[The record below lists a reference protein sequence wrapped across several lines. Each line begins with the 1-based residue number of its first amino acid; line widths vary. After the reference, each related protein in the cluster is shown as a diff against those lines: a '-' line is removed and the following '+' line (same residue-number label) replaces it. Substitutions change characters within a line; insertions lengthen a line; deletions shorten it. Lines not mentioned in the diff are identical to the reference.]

1 MRIKGLLAAAAAAV
15 VLSGCTV
22 KPAEDTASSGE
33 SAADTG
39 SESAAVIVAAPTNG
53 AEGMDVTREEYLG
66 EYLYF
71 LSKNGYSADTDED
84 SLAQAQQQVIDSI
97 IEEKIIRA
105 KFAEYGMEITD
116 SEKEDIRSDVESG
129 TEAIK
134 SSLREAAEAADSTL
148 TDEELDSRAE
158 EQYQQLLSTCGISED
173 TFYNW
178 QEAVLMKQK
187 LTDMLSESAGITDEE
202 LSSQL
207 QALIAAAKSAYEEDP
222 ENYSGQTYAGLWI
235 PEGSR
240 KVQGILIGF
249 DYDTYSQ
256 IVKLRS
262 DGDDEGADSFR
273 EESLDSLAERYQEV
287 MARIVAGDDFAEL
300 MEEFNEDEGN
310 GTFLITPGTGLFGS
324 EILECAMGIDGVGGT
339 DTAVTDYGYYILR
352 YAEDAV
358 VSDETLNSTADSL
371 REYLLEEKRTELF
384 NTELEKWKNE
394 YSYEIRSDL
403 LGI

>member
-1 MRIKGLLAAAAAAV
+1 MRIRELLAAAAAAAI
-15 VLSGCTV
+15 LSGCTV
-22 KPAEDTASSGE
+22 KPAVSGGSAETSEAE
-33 SAADTG
+33 SG
-39 SESAAVIVAAPTNG
+39 QAVIVAAPTNG

-66 EYLYF
+66 EYLYY
-71 LSKNGYSADTDED
+71 LSKNGYAADTDAETL
-84 SLAQAQQQVIDSI
+84 SQAQQQVIDSI
-97 IEEKIIRA
+97 IEVKLIRA
-105 KFAEYGMEITD
+105 KFAEYGLEITD
-116 SEKEDIRSDVESG
+116 SEQAEIRSDVNTGIES
-129 TEAIK
+129 IK
-134 SSLREAAEAADSTL
+134 SSLRSAAESADDTL
-148 TDEELDSRAE
+148 SDEELDSRTE
-158 EQYQQLLSTCGISED
+158 EQYQQLLTTCGISED

-187 LTDMLSESAGITDEE
+187 LTDRLGGGAEVTDEE

-222 ENYSGQTYAGLWI
+222 ANYSGQTYASLWI

-273 EESLDSLAERYQEV
+273 EESLSALEGRYEEV

-300 MEEFNEDEGN
+300 MTEFDEDEGN
-310 GTFLITPGTGLFGS
+310 GTFLITPGTELFGS
-324 EILECAMGIDGVGGT
+324 EIYDCAMGIDGVGGT
-339 DTAVTDYGYYILR
+339 DAAVTDYGYYILR
-352 YAEDAV
+352 YVEDAV
-358 VSDETLNSTADSL
+358 VSDETLNSTAESM
-371 REYLLEEKRTELF
+371 REYLLEQKKDELF
-384 NTELEKWKNE
+384 NTEFEKWKNE
-394 YSYEIRSDL
+394 YSYEIRNDL